1 MLSSPSLPRSNTL
14 IINLQ
19 SSSSFSTQ
27 NPYPEGS
34 FTHTDKALFGGVPT
48 SVKVKYPE
56 RNQIKNVRVHRPSL
70 LSGMVILPKSESS
83 DLVGIVIKE
92 KKMPKKKKLKKKEI
106 KKKRKEKRAKTRENL
121 YIRRKTKP

>member
-34 FTHTDKALFGGVPT
+34 FTHTDRALFGGVPT

-56 RNQIKNVRVHRPSL
+56 RNQIKIFFKTSAPSIIIVRDGNSTQKWKLRPSWNCY
-70 LSGMVILPKSESS
+70 KR
-83 DLVGIVIKE
+83 
-92 KKMPKKKKLKKKEI
+92 KKNAKKKLKKKEI
-106 KKKRKEKRAKTRENL
+106 EKKRKKS
-121 YIRRKTKP
+121 